1 MAYCKR
7 CNRHFPH
14 YGALEQHKQDS
25 PKHYVCDDCNID
37 FTAWNGLKQH
47 YIQSRRHHYCQNC
60 NLLFGTIRSLR
71 QHYNQSHHYCSPCTT
86 LFTSRNALINHDKQV
101 HNYCPEC
108 DRFFQTASGLASH
121 RASVHKPPRNL
132 KCPGRK
138 CGGAF
143 ASISALIMH
152 AESNSCVS
160 GITRKAVNT
169 FVARLDRQNIITNPA
184 RMITGPGGYPFPP
197 AEPVYW
203 ATELSWNG
211 RAYECFLCNGTFR
224 TLQGLDSHL
233 KSPRHLERIYHCP
246 NSRCNKEYRAL
257 SAPSQHVERGSCGAR
272 RIRQIQDVMDTL
284 NSRIRTITL

>member
-1 MAYCKR
+1 MAYCTR
-7 CNRHFPH
+7 CNRTFPH
-14 YGALEQHKQDS
+14 SKALEQHRQASRNHDDEYDYFCEICS
-25 PKHYVCDDCNID
+25 TLLDDEDEFLEHGEDYHYVCRPCIVIFASREALVNHDIHS
-37 FTAWNGLKQH
+37 H
-47 YIQSRRHHYCQNC
+47 Y
-60 NLLFGTIRSLR
+60 
-71 QHYNQSHHYCSPCTT
+71 YCS
-86 LFTSRNALINHDKQV
+86 
-101 HNYCPEC
+101 EC
-108 DRFFQTASGLASH
+108 DRFFQSAKALANHNASPIH
-121 RASVHKPPRNL
+121 QQRNI

-138 CGGAF
+138 CGSAF

-152 AESNSCVS
+152 AESNTCVS

-169 FVARLDRQNIITNPA
+169 FVAHLDRQNIITNPA

-197 AEPVYW
+197 AEPMYW

-257 SAPSQHVERGSCGAR
+257 SALSQHVERGSCGAR
-272 RIRQIQDVMDTL
+272 RISQIRDVMDTL